1 MLLPTQTSSNT
12 TATRAT
18 IAETDYL
25 FGGKFGAQNFAKGM
39 LELKIATE
47 SRGRGNGKWEWG
59 KWGRTFHCRL
69 PKQSST
75 TSWLAAETGALTVGS
90 QASRQTSGTED
101 RHTCAP
107 KTFDAT
113 LSAVTSVVGWRVKF
127 MQPSKMHGSN
137 QVQAN

>member
-1 MLLPTQTSSNT
+1 M
-12 TATRAT
+12 
-18 IAETDYL
+18 
-25 FGGKFGAQNFAKGM
+25 
-39 LELKIATE
+39 
-47 SRGRGNGKWEWG
+47 GNGNGGNGVGHFTADCPNKVA
-59 KWGRTFHCRL
+59 
-69 PKQSST
+69 Q
-75 TSWLAAETGALTVGS
+75 LAAETGALTVGS

-137 QVQAN
+137 QVQGN

>member
-59 KWGRTFHCRL
+59 NGVGHFTADCPNKVAQRAG
-69 PKQSST
+69 
-75 TSWLAAETGALTVGS
+75 WL
-90 QASRQTSGTED
+90 QRQV
-101 RHTCAP
+101 R
-107 KTFDAT
+107 
-113 LSAVTSVVGWRVKF
+113 
-127 MQPSKMHGSN
+127 
-137 QVQAN
+137 

>member
-47 SRGRGNGKWEWG
+47 SRGRGNVKWE
-59 KWGRTFHCRL
+59 
-69 PKQSST
+69 
-75 TSWLAAETGALTVGS
+75 
-90 QASRQTSGTED
+90 
-101 RHTCAP
+101 
-107 KTFDAT
+107 
-113 LSAVTSVVGWRVKF
+113 
-127 MQPSKMHGSN
+127 
-137 QVQAN
+137 